1 MSHTVI
7 SLLLPAVAAKGPL
20 GGQRPVLVEIPS
32 AQVLAAIAA
41 GIAILFAIYYA
52 VSSGRPDEEG
62 KRRPFPAGS
71 ILVSLGVAFGLLF
84 GVVLND
90 AFAGQTIPIYSYGFM
105 VMIGFAMAI
114 FISVYRSEQVGIDA
128 NVVMDLGLW
137 TMLAGIA
144 GARIFHMIQ
153 FHENYAEA
161 SFFTLFEV
169 WKGGLVFYGGMIGSL
184 VAGVVFLRMRKIS
197 VLRIIDV
204 IAPAV
209 PLGIAFARFGC
220 FLNGCCFGR
229 SCDSNFFLA
238 IQDPKTLKKAFIH
251 PTQLY
256 SSLDA
261 FVIFVLV
268 VIYSRLSFRRRA
280 HGELFALFVI
290 LYGVGRFMMES
301 FRNDT
306 GPVFGTGGTI
316 AQVMSVAFVVVA
328 LPWFAWL
335 QMEKRKGLVGPA
347 DEPVETP
354 SEDKDS

>member
-1 MSHTVI
+1 
-7 SLLLPAVAAKGPL
+7 
-20 GGQRPVLVEIPS
+20 
-32 AQVLAAIAA
+32 
-41 GIAILFAIYYA
+41 
-52 VSSGRPDEEG
+52 
-62 KRRPFPAGS
+62 
-71 ILVSLGVAFGLLF
+71 
-84 GVVLND
+84 
-90 AFAGQTIPIYSYGFM
+90 
-105 VMIGFAMAI
+105 
-114 FISVYRSEQVGIDA
+114 VGIDA

-153 FHENYAEA
+153 FHDHYVGK
-161 SFFTLFEV
+161 SLFSLFEV
-169 WKGGLVFYGGMIGSL
+169 WRGGLVFYGGMIGSII
-184 VAGVVFLRMRKIS
+184 AGVIFLRMRKIS
-197 VLRIIDV
+197 VLRITDV

-229 SCDSNFFLA
+229 SCDPDFILA
-238 IQDPKTLKKAFIH
+238 IQDPKKLEKTFIH

-280 HGELFALFVI
+280 HGEVFALFVI
-290 LYGVGRFMMES
+290 LYGAGRFLMES

-316 AQVMSVAFVVVA
+316 AQVMSVAFIVVA

-347 DEPVETP
+347 DKPVETP
-354 SEDKDS
+354 SGDKDS